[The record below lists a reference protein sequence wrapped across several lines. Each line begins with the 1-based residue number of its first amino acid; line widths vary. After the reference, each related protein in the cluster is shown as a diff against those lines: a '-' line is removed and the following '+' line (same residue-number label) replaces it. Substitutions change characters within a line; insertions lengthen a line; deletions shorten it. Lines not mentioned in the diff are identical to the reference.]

1 VLNPT
6 SQDHFETRAESAYP
20 FSPYAKDLMAKR
32 ILEDLG
38 KQPGAGRVPRSAAR
52 RGARG
57 RRVHISKADEKAI
70 RTIIEEWPPGK
81 ALRWEDLVKEV
92 GSRLGNWTR
101 QGLASHDKIKLA
113 FQHRKEEL
121 RSIKLGKKRKR
132 RQVGA
137 DYQAMAKYVQGVD
150 EVLENLQKRVEVLE
164 ARFARWRQNAYLH
177 RVSMEQLD
185 APLQENDRGRSDR

>member
-1 VLNPT
+1 
-6 SQDHFETRAESAYP
+6 
-20 FSPYAKDLMAKR
+20 MAKR
-32 ILEDLG
+32 ILEGLG
-38 KQPGAGRVPRSAAR
+38 KQPGAGRVPRTVAR

-70 RTIIEEWPPGK
+70 RTLIEEWPPGK
-81 ALRWEDLVKEV
+81 ALRWEDVVKEV
-92 GSRLGNWTR
+92 GSRWTR

-121 RSIKLGKKRKR
+121 RDIKLGKKRKR
-132 RQVGA
+132 RQVSA
-137 DYQAMAKYVQGVD
+137 DYQSMAKYVQGVD
-150 EVLENLQKRVEVLE
+150 EVLQNLQHRVEVLE

-177 RVSMEQLD
+177 RMSVEQLD